1 MSDLEQRLQKRLD
14 REKRAR
20 LEAERLLEEKA
31 NELFKANT
39 HLRDLVSQQEEL
51 VRRRTEELR
60 SALELAETANHH
72 KSYFLA
78 NMSHEIRTPMNAII
92 GLSHLLHDTPLDH
105 TQRDYLNK
113 IQSSASNLLVIIN
126 DILDFSKIESGQ
138 LQVDEHELYLDDVL
152 RQVYDINHLNAHKK
166 GIELFVDYDFNVPR
180 HLIGDAVRL
189 NQILTNLVN
198 NAIKFT
204 QQGFV
209 SVSVYLLHLSESAAQ
224 IEIVVKDTGI
234 GINKDV
240 QATLFAPFTQADI
253 STSRRYGGTGLGLSI
268 TKQLV
273 EIMGGDISLESQE
286 GLGSSFRICLSLPI
300 AKQVEK
306 THPAINDVESLS
318 LFTTKPSV
326 SRFMN
331 TFGPVVQHY
340 WPGDM
345 PNFQA
350 DQFSESCVH
359 VVDARGMPDSMI
371 HNWLTWLKKG
381 GKQAESRTIVICN
394 AEQKKSIK
402 QNDFD
407 GIRFLTNLRTPEG
420 LCRQISFVLSGAKDV
435 VASSF
440 INQDQGVLD
449 GMQILVVEDNPI
461 NMMIVSSLLE
471 KLGVVVHSATNGRE
485 AIDAVDLKKFDL
497 ILMDVQMPLMDGFEA
512 TRKIRESVDNQS
524 LPIIALTAHAM
535 VGDYDKSI
543 AAGMNDHITKP
554 IDPAELK
561 EVLIK
566 WRVASNT
573 TSKNNLGLLS
583 ALPDTLPGL
592 NLKRSISRIPG
603 GLSQY
608 LDLWA
613 KYQRK
618 YPKLDAK
625 VKELCDLKQL
635 DSLKFLGHDLR
646 GIFSNLG
653 AVNLLATARDIE
665 NISFIDAKTIEALLE
680 RLTGELDELAQNLT
694 LLHSKVDLSNQ
705 EEAIAD
711 AESLAPVLKMI
722 QQLAENGDAQALE
735 YVTELERYV
744 QGGVHSEILQAL
756 IHSLEDYEF
765 GHAAKLAESLIDQS
779 YS

>member
-1 MSDLEQRLQKRLD
+1 M
-14 REKRAR
+14 
-20 LEAERLLEEKA
+20 
-31 NELFKANT
+31 
-39 HLRDLVSQQEEL
+39 
-51 VRRRTEELR
+51 
-60 SALELAETANHH
+60 
-72 KSYFLA
+72 
-78 NMSHEIRTPMNAII
+78 II
-92 GLSHLLHDTPLDH
+92 
-105 TQRDYLNK
+105 
-113 IQSSASNLLVIIN
+113 
-126 DILDFSKIESGQ
+126 
-138 LQVDEHELYLDDVL
+138 
-152 RQVYDINHLNAHKK
+152 
-166 GIELFVDYDFNVPR
+166 
-180 HLIGDAVRL
+180 
-189 NQILTNLVN
+189 
-198 NAIKFT
+198 
-204 QQGFV
+204 
-209 SVSVYLLHLSESAAQ
+209 
-224 IEIVVKDTGI
+224 
-234 GINKDV
+234 
-240 QATLFAPFTQADI
+240 
-253 STSRRYGGTGLGLSI
+253 
-268 TKQLV
+268 
-273 EIMGGDISLESQE
+273 
-286 GLGSSFRICLSLPI
+286 
-300 AKQVEK
+300 
-306 THPAINDVESLS
+306 
-318 LFTTKPSV
+318 
-326 SRFMN
+326 
-331 TFGPVVQHY
+331 
-340 WPGDM
+340 
-345 PNFQA
+345 
-350 DQFSESCVH
+350 
-359 VVDARGMPDSMI
+359 
-371 HNWLTWLKKG
+371 NWLTWLKEG
-381 GKQAESRTIVICN
+381 GKQAESRTVVICT
-394 AEQKKSIK
+394 AEQKKSIR

-420 LCRQISFVLSGAKDV
+420 LCRQISFVLSGARDV

-440 INQDQGVLD
+440 ISQNQGVLD
-449 GMQILVVEDNPI
+449 GMQVLVAEDNPI

-485 AIDAVDLKKFDL
+485 AIDAVELKKFDL

-573 TSKNNLGLLS
+573 TSMNNLGLLS

-680 RLTGELDELAQNLT
+680 RLTGELDELVQNLT
-694 LLHSKVDLSNQ
+694 LLHSKVDLFNQ
-705 EEAIAD
+705 EEAIED
-711 AESLAPVLKMI
+711 AESLAPVLRMI
-722 QQLAENGDAQALE
+722 QQLAENGDAQVLE

-744 QGGVHSEILQAL
+744 QGGVHSETLQAL